1 MNRSII
7 IADPTYLEEKR
18 SEANLVFG
26 LNSYRELCGLHF
38 GGITLASLEQLIK
51 CANNGAK
58 RANTVV
64 KQIKAA
70 IEADEQRRAKGE
82 LVGFMRT
89 LQLDRYDAHSE
100 ERAFIRLPKS
110 KESEEMETELG
121 KMKLE
126 QARIKSL
133 GSQSAVLMPA
143 EELSSDNDEYDDC
156 WIPQNSD
163 DDDLVPIESTMEQ
176 QSVKKEKKKKE
187 KKSNQSIER
196 MSDES
201 EEEETVTM
209 KQIT

>member
-121 KMKLE
+121 EMKQE

-143 EELSSDNDEYDDC
+143 EELASDNDEYDDC
-156 WIPQNSD
+156 WIPENSD
-163 DDDLVPIESTMEQ
+163 DDDLVPSESTVEQ
-176 QSVKKEKKKKE
+176 KSVKKEKKKE
-187 KKSNQSIER
+187 KKSNQTIKP